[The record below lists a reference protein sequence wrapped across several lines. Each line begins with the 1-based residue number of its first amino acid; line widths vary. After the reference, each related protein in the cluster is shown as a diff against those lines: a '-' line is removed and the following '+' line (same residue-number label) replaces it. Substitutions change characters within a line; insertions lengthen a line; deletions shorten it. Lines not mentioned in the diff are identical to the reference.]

1 MSSSLGWSGLE
12 VADASGEGGEELL
25 GQRRDLVE
33 DGGEARL
40 VEHVQ
45 AAVAHRPHGRRS
57 RATIEQ
63 GELTEVVTR
72 AELGGDLVAVFD
84 GRLAGSDDVEL
95 VAGLALRADDLAGRH
110 LHGVHHHRDAID
122 LRRQQAGEQR
132 YRPDELLQLGSR
144 RHGPKLLRRPGNTR
158 RMTHLQRLED
168 DGFVVLERAVGDDVL
183 AQVRAELAPYLGES
197 ALHGRNDFE
206 GYSTN
211 RVYALLAKAPS
222 IARLVEHDDV
232 VALLDE
238 LLLPNYLLSANLA
251 INLLPGETA
260 QSLHSDDGFYR
271 LPRPRPAISVSTIWA
286 IDDFTIENGA
296 TQVIPGS
303 HRWGSEVPAEDDQ
316 RIVDVVM
323 PAGSVVVFLGT
334 LWHRGGANRSRASR
348 LAISPQYCEPW
359 ARQQEQMV
367 LSVGAAAVQYSDR
380 VRTMLGYGIH
390 PPFMGHVN
398 GMHPLR
404 VLDPDYDPSSTNAE
418 RTAAAILERQGGPFV

>member
-1 MSSSLGWSGLE
+1 M
-12 VADASGEGGEELL
+12 
-25 GQRRDLVE
+25 
-33 DGGEARL
+33 
-40 VEHVQ
+40 
-45 AAVAHRPHGRRS
+45 
-57 RATIEQ
+57 I
-63 GELTEVVTR
+63 
-72 AELGGDLVAVFD
+72 
-84 GRLAGSDDVEL
+84 
-95 VAGLALRADDLAGRH
+95 
-110 LHGVHHHRDAID
+110 
-122 LRRQQAGEQR
+122 
-132 YRPDELLQLGSR
+132 
-144 RHGPKLLRRPGNTR
+144 
-158 RMTHLQRLED
+158 HLQRLQA

-206 GYSTN
+206 GHSTN

-303 HRWGSEVPAEDDQ
+303 HRWGSEVPAEDDP

-334 LWHRGGANRSRASR
+334 LWHRGGANRSQGSR